1 MERTDHDLLISIN
14 VGQQE
19 LRTDVRS
26 LSDDIKEVK
35 LGQAMMG
42 QRQNDLEG
50 RLTSITNTVQR
61 SLNDQHHDHDAIVS
75 VVSDVSRWKLYG
87 KVALVLLT
95 PVYLIVLALIVE
107 AAKHA
112 LIP

>member
-1 MERTDHDLLISIN
+1 MERSDHDLLISIS

-19 LRTDVRS
+19 LKTDMRG
-26 LSDDIKEVK
+26 LADDIKDIKV
-35 LGQAMMG
+35 GQAMMG

-50 RLTSITNTVQR
+50 RLTSITNTMQR
-61 SLNDQHHDHDAIVS
+61 VLTDQRTDHDALTTLTS
-75 VVSDVSRWKLYG
+75 ETSRWKIYM

-107 AAKHA
+107 AAKN
-112 LIP
+112 LLMP